1 MSNKSIKIHLHKTH
15 RDAAD
20 GLEVVEVEGST
31 VGDCL
36 NDLVLRFPGIKEKI
50 YDRKGKLKNFIEIYL
65 NMETA
70 YPDELAKPV
79 KAGDEIH
86 LTILLAG
93 G

>member
-20 GLEVVEVEGST
+20 GLEVVDVEGST

>member
-1 MSNKSIKIHLHKTH
+1 MSIKIHLHKTH
-15 RDAAD
+15 RDTTD
-20 GLEVVEVEGST
+20 GLDVVEVEGST

-36 NDLVLRFPGIKEKI
+36 SHLISRYPGIEEKI
-50 YDRKGKLKNFIEIYL
+50 VDRKGKLKNFIEVYL
-65 NMETA
+65 NMESA